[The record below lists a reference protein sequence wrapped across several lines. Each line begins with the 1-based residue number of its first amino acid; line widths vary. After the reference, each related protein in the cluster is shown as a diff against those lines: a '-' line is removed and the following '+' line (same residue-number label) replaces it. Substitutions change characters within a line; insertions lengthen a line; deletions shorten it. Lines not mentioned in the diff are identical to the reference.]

1 MSDLSPNLEYDDP
14 FKDLLEP
21 PNPELGLQQSGETTS
36 GSMTHPVGGETFE
49 IRPDPSPSHVS
60 NFNSPG
66 VVNAPEENV
75 TQNSMIEASEENI
88 LIPSPPQARASPYP
102 LRDRQPKRQR
112 QSLQSTNS
120 QQDELYEPTSYTDA
134 MNSPDAELWKVA
146 IQDEYDSLMLNETW
160 SLSYLP
166 PGRTCIKSRW
176 IFKIKPGAH
185 GSDNRYKARLVAKD
199 FLQQPGIDFEENF
212 SPVIKHDTLRV
223 VLSLVAAHDLE
234 MSQLDVKTAFLYGEL
249 DEEIYLQQ
257 PEGYVV
263 AGKEGSVCRLHK
275 CIYGLKQA
283 SRVWNRHFD
292 YFIRKFGL

>member
-1 MSDLSPNLEYDDP
+1 
-14 FKDLLEP
+14 
-21 PNPELGLQQSGETTS
+21 
-36 GSMTHPVGGETFE
+36 
-49 IRPDPSPSHVS
+49 
-60 NFNSPG
+60 
-66 VVNAPEENV
+66 VNAPEENV

-102 LRDRQPKRQR
+102 LRDRQPKRQW

-185 GSDNRYKARLVAKD
+185 GSDNRYKARLVAKG
-199 FLQQPGIDFEENF
+199 FSQRPGIDFEETF